1 VNKYLMVVLMLVF
14 LLAGAVS
21 HADVIVKSKSI
32 VDMGGMMSSQSDGV
46 DNIKGDKSYN
56 SMTTRM
62 TGGMAAMFNKG
73 KPKEM
78 VTITRLDKGLFWNL
92 DPERKSYKE
101 TTLEEMKKQFA
112 DVKGGNEKEKEPEY
126 TWTVDVKALDGPQT
140 INGFKC
146 NGVLGKATGINKKN
160 TADTLFIN
168 YEQWAA
174 KDVPGA
180 SDMETYQ
187 KNYAKAMGIDQMWAK
202 ENMGSVLK
210 QYGAEFAELAI
221 KVNEAGGY
229 PIRTI
234 ISVEGGVKPEGAE
247 SDETPSG
254 AMSMMSK
261 MLGKK
266 ADKQEGDKGGRSKV
280 FSMTHEIQSVEVKGV
295 DDSQF
300 EIPAGYKK
308 K

>member
-1 VNKYLMVVLMLVF
+1 MVVLMLVF

-112 DVKGGNEKEKEPEY
+112 DVK
-126 TWTVDVKALDGPQT
+126 
-140 INGFKC
+140 
-146 NGVLGKATGINKKN
+146 
-160 TADTLFIN
+160 
-168 YEQWAA
+168 
-174 KDVPGA
+174 
-180 SDMETYQ
+180 
-187 KNYAKAMGIDQMWAK
+187 
-202 ENMGSVLK
+202 
-210 QYGAEFAELAI
+210 
-221 KVNEAGGY
+221 
-229 PIRTI
+229 
-234 ISVEGGVKPEGAE
+234 
-247 SDETPSG
+247 
-254 AMSMMSK
+254 
-261 MLGKK
+261 
-266 ADKQEGDKGGRSKV
+266 
-280 FSMTHEIQSVEVKGV
+280 
-295 DDSQF
+295 
-300 EIPAGYKK
+300 
-308 K
+308 